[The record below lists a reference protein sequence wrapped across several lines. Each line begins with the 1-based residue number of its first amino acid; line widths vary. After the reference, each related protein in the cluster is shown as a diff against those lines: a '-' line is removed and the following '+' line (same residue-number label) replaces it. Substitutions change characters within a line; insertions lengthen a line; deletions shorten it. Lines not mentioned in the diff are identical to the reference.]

1 MAWNPSPKVADCRE
15 IARKWGKQQVIVLA
29 VDPVAGT
36 LEMATYGQ
44 TKKLCAEASR
54 LGNAAWKAIMDNYE
68 DEVLPGAKLAAAP
81 IQIDEENPLR
91 PNAIGLTIF
100 VPVLSATGRTSRL
113 TAPTFFRDETHRA
126 PLAKGWEWREFNLAP
141 SEEG

>member
-44 TKKLCAEASR
+44 TRELCAEAKR
-54 LGNAAWKAIMDNYE
+54 LGDHAYQAVMDHYE
-68 DEVLPGAKLAAAP
+68 DDVLPGARLSPANTMAHQRREAAYGDAAGSGF
-81 IQIDEENPLR
+81 DS
-91 PNAIGLTIF
+91 T
-100 VPVLSATGRTSRL
+100 T
-113 TAPTFFRDETHRA
+113 
-126 PLAKGWEWREFNLAP
+126 KGA
-141 SEEG
+141 

>member
-44 TKKLCAEASR
+44 TRELCAEAKR
-54 LGNAAWKAIMDNYE
+54 LGDHAYQAVMDHYE
-68 DEVLPGAKLAAAP
+68 DDVLPGARLYPANAS
-81 IQIDEENPLR
+81 IER
-91 PNAIGLTIF
+91 PQKPQEG
-100 VPVLSATGRTSRL
+100 RL
-113 TAPTFFRDETHRA
+113 T
-126 PLAKGWEWREFNLAP
+126 
-141 SEEG
+141 